1 MRNGLIEQS
10 RYCCAVQD
18 FAALPLVRWSRNMR
32 LIRGRKET

>member
-18 FAALPLVRWSRNMR
+18 FAALPLVHWSKAKR